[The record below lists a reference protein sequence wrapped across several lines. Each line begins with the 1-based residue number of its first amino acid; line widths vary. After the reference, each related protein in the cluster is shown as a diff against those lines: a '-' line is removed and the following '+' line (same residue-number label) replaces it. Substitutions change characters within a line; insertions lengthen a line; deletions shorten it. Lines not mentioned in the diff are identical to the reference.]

1 MTDPYR
7 DEIASYHGIEL
18 DRFQEEAFDALR
30 AGESVLV
37 AAPTSAGKTLVA
49 EYAVL
54 LAEAEH
60 GRLFYTTPIKALS
73 NQKFRD
79 LGRWLGADRVG
90 LLTGDNVIRPDAPV
104 VVMTTEVLRN
114 MIYVR
119 SPRSTGSATSCST
132 RCTSCRTPTGARC
145 GRRSSCSSTPRSG
158 SWRSRRPCR
167 TAPSWPPGSGP
178 SGGRRRRSSSGSAR
192 WSSRTTTC
200 VKDGRKSRLREFPT
214 LRAGR
219 PNREV
224 DRFIAT
230 EGGGRGGRS
239 GLRTPRRVEIVEHL
253 RARDRLPAIYF
264 LFSRQGCDEAART
277 CVRAGLALLAP
288 PERERVAAI
297 AARHTAGLTA
307 LEQRVLGVEE
317 WLTVLQAGFAA
328 HHAGLI
334 PPLKETIEECFAAGL
349 CQVVFATETL
359 AMGVNLPARSVVIE
373 SLSRFRGEGHVLLTP
388 GDYTQLTG
396 RAGRRGIDM
405 KGHAYTLYSPYVPF
419 EQVASLASSRQF
431 ELSSAFRPTYNMA
444 ANLVAGYPREQVA
457 QLLNRSFAQFQA
469 DREIVEVASLL
480 GRSRGELTSDIDEL
494 ALRFGEEEPVAE
506 AATAAPVS
514 ELLEADLL
522 RLRPGQIIDVDTSA
536 GTARLLVLG
545 VGQRRNAAPRLRVL
559 TRRGKTLQLAAA
571 EFRSLP
577 EVVAEVELPRPFAPY
592 RPAFQRAAAD
602 LLRSVEATRP
612 LPAHDGAGSDDDET
626 DGRSAVDGR
635 ARDELARRIARR
647 RADVVRLEQKLSQ
660 RADGLQR
667 RFDAIVAVLGDW
679 GYLDGWDLT
688 AKGAMLRRIFHERDL
703 LVAEALAAGLLDGLG
718 PDDLAALDEH
728 AHLRAAQL
736 APAGGPVVP
745 ERGGTTALRVAA
757 RRPRAARRARADQ
770 RAARDRRAG
779 SRLRGRGA
787 RLGGRPRHR
796 RRAHRQGV
804 RPRRLRPPDPPAGRP
819 AAAGR
824 GGRNGAGHRR
834 RGPRGVAPP
843 GPRPRRRGDGDRRR
857 PVLSPASWR
866 SGPGRRGEGRDASL
880 PARRCARRTP
890 RPGPS

>member
-1 MTDPYR
+1 MTDPHR

-30 AGESVLV
+30 SGESVLV

-119 SPRSTGSATSCST
+119 SPALDRLSHVVLDEVHFLQDAYRGPVWEEIILQLDPAVRLVALSATVSNSSELAAWIGT
-132 RCTSCRTPTGARC
+132 VRGATAEVVERE
-145 GRRSSCSSTPRSG
+145 
-158 SWRSRRPCR
+158 RPVELENHFL
-167 TAPSWPPGSGP
+167 
-178 SGGRRRRSSSGSAR
+178 
-192 WSSRTTTC
+192 

-494 ALRFGEEEPVAE
+494 ALRFGEEEPAAEVA
-506 AATAAPVS
+506 TAPVS

-536 GTARLLVLG
+536 GSARLLVLG

-626 DGRSAVDGR
+626 DVRSAVDGR

-718 PDDLAALDEH
+718 PDDLAALMSTLTYERRSSHPPAAPWFPNEEVRRRFESLLVVHGRLAALERTSDLPETAEPDPGFAAA
-728 AHLRAAQL
+728 AHGWAAGLDIADVLTDREFAPGDFVRQIRQLVDLLQQIAGAATVRATVDA
-736 APAGGPVVP
+736 AR
-745 ERGGTTALRVAA
+745 EALRRLDRDLVAVA
-757 RRPRAARRARADQ
+757 TAIDAD
-770 RAARDRRAG
+770 
-779 SRLRGRGA
+779 
-787 RLGGRPRHR
+787 
-796 RRAHRQGV
+796 
-804 RPRRLRPPDPPAGRP
+804 
-819 AAAGR
+819 
-824 GGRNGAGHRR
+824 
-834 RGPRGVAPP
+834 
-843 GPRPRRRGDGDRRR
+843 
-857 PVLSPASWR
+857 
-866 SGPGRRGEGRDASL
+866 
-880 PARRCARRTP
+880 
-890 RPGPS
+890 PS